1 MSELLGEA
9 ELVDRLRS
17 FSSWELDGAQIRRTI
32 TLSTFMGAIDFVG
45 KVAVVAERLNHH
57 PDIDIRYR
65 RVEIAVSTHSAGG
78 LTELDFQLAAMV
90 NDLIASPG
98 IPQ

>member
-1 MSELLGEA
+1 MPELLGEA

-17 FSSWELDGAQIRRTI
+17 ASGWELDGAQIRRTV
-32 TLSTFMGAIDFVG
+32 TLSTFMGAIAFVG
-45 KVAVVAERLNHH
+45 KVAAVAEQLNHH

-78 LTELDFQLAAMV
+78 LTELDFQLASMV
-90 NDLIASPG
+90 NELIEV
-98 IPQ
+98 